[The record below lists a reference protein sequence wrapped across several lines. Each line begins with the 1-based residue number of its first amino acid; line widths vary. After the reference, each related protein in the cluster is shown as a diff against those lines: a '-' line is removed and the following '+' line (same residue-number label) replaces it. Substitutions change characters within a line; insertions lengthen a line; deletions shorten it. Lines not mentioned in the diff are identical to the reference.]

1 MLWDRGTND
10 DPNICSFGKED
21 IKKKVWAQEVYI
33 PLNTETMRELRLM
46 LGKFWVQRE
55 IYGKN
60 SMLTNMQLEILNKT
74 WAMEIKV

>member
-1 MLWDRGTND
+1 MLCDKETNV
-10 DPNICSFGKED
+10 DPNICSSDKED

-33 PLNTETMRELRLM
+33 PSHTETMSELRLM
-46 LGKFWVQRE
+46 LGEFSIQRE

-60 SMLTNMQLEILNKT
+60 NMPTNMQLEILNKT